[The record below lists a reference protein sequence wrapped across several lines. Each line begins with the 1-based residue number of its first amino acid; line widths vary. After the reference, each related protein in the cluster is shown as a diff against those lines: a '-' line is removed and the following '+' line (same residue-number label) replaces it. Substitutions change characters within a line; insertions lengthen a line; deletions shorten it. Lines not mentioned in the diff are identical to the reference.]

1 MLKYR
6 LAPTSEDD
14 TEFKTFAEAGWSEM
28 QAIQTYGPLAI
39 EDGRQAVRVVRQRS
53 EAFGFRR
60 DRVGIVGFSAGGV
73 IAAATAMA
81 EDAELRPEF
90 AGVIDGAPPQ
100 IRKVGDEVPPL
111 FLAYANDDKI
121 VQNGPMDLFR
131 TWNEA
136 SRPCE
141 LHVYA
146 RGGHGFGID
155 PQGLPSDHW
164 IEQFALW
171 LEAKHLVNCRSTA

>member
-1 MLKYR
+1 MLFRSLLWGSPAVRNVSVAELLPLLPAGGAFAETAIIICPGGAFHFLMIEKEGRAVGHWLNARGIACFVLKYR

-14 TEFKTFAEAGWSEM
+14 TEFKTFAEAGWPEM

-100 IRKVGDEVPPL
+100 IRKVEIGR
-111 FLAYANDDKI
+111 A
-121 VQNGPMDLFR
+121 
-131 TWNEA
+131 
-136 SRPCE
+136 
-141 LHVYA
+141 HV
-146 RGGHGFGID
+146 
-155 PQGLPSDHW
+155 
-164 IEQFALW
+164 
-171 LEAKHLVNCRSTA
+171 